1 MEFKEFK
8 KRIQWRFEKE
18 MSKHTLFTV
27 DVDKDEMWQL
37 YLDSHTEEINPIF
50 IVRRTADCST
60 CRHFVKTLGN
70 VVYIQNGAVH
80 TLWEIP
86 TMGTDYDKVAKALD
100 KYIKSKVTAL
110 KDIFVT
116 KEPVAGVDYNVKVL
130 DDGRTM
136 RFEHLFVKIPQ
147 QFIYSSRNYD
157 SIDTYRS
164 EYRTSVA
171 CFKASLDLISE
182 EALDTVLEIINQG
195 SLYRGEEWKRS
206 LEEFKQLKSIYS
218 RLVTEEEQVLFV
230 WEFCKEHKHLS
241 RIKNHSIG
249 VLLLDISNNMDL
261 EVAVKRYEDIVA
273 PVNYKRPKAIFTDT
287 MLNKAKE
294 DIEKLGYM
302 DSIQRRLS
310 SLDDISVNN
319 ILFSNKDSAKRLQGG
334 NSLFDELSKKTK
346 VTAKKFDHVETV
358 SVDKFIKD
366 ILPTATEVSAY
377 VENRH
382 AGNFVSLIAPKNKDA
397 KTMFKWNNNFS
408 WSYTGNVTDSIKEN
422 VRSKGGKVDGF
433 MRFSIQ
439 WNEAPAGGSGNDL
452 DAHCETPVGHIYYG
466 NKVLRS
472 IKGELDVDIISP
484 GNDIAVENIVFKDKQ
499 SLRDGSYEFYV
510 HTFAY
515 RGEKGGF
522 RAQIEL
528 DGKVYNYNYDKSCSA
543 AGTHFPVAIVKVKGD
558 TVTIR
563 HLMPVK
569 EDNQSKE
576 VWNIRT
582 SNFVP
587 VSVVMFSPNYWD
599 EQQGIGHKHYFFMLK
614 DCINP
619 EEPNGF
625 YNEYL
630 THHLDKHKHVM
641 EALGRQ
647 AKVETVK
654 DQLSGI
660 GFSSTKRDTL
670 VLKVKG
676 NTERV
681 IKVQF

>member
-1 MEFKEFK
+1 M
-8 KRIQWRFEKE
+8 
-18 MSKHTLFTV
+18 T
-27 DVDKDEMWQL
+27 
-37 YLDSHTEEINPIF
+37 
-50 IVRRTADCST
+50 
-60 CRHFVKTLGN
+60 
-70 VVYIQNGAVH
+70 
-80 TLWEIP
+80 
-86 TMGTDYDKVAKALD
+86 
-100 KYIKSKVTAL
+100 
-110 KDIFVT
+110 
-116 KEPVAGVDYNVKVL
+116 
-130 DDGRTM
+130 
-136 RFEHLFVKIPQ
+136 FEHLFVKIPQ
-147 QFIYSSRNYD
+147 KFIHSSRNSD

-164 EYRTSVA
+164 EYRANVA
-171 CFKASLDLISE
+171 CFKASLDIISK
-182 EALDTVLEIINQG
+182 EALDTVLEIIHQG
-195 SLYRGEEWKRS
+195 SLYRGEEWKKS
-206 LEEFKQLKSIYS
+206 LKDFKQLKSIYS
-218 RLVTEEEQVLFV
+218 KLTTEEEKLLFA
-230 WEFCKEHKHLS
+230 WEFCEENKYLS

-249 VLLLDISNNMDL
+249 VLLEDISNGTDI
-261 EVAVKRYEDIVA
+261 EVAVKRYESIVA
-273 PVNYKRPKAIFTDT
+273 PVNYKRPKAIFTAA
-287 MLNKAKE
+287 MLNKAKA

-310 SLDDISVNN
+310 NLDDISVNN

-334 NSLFDELSKKTK
+334 SSLFDELSKKAT
-346 VTAKKFDHVETV
+346 VTAKKFDHVEAV
-358 SVDKFIKD
+358 SIDKFIKD

-382 AGNFVSLIAPKNKDA
+382 TGNFVSLIAPKNKDA

-439 WNEAPAGGSGNDL
+439 WNEVPAAGNGNDL
-452 DAHCETPVGHIYYG
+452 DAHCETPAGHIFFAH
-466 NKVLRS
+466 KVLNS
-472 IKGELDVDIISP
+472 IKGDLDVDITCP
-484 GNDIAVENIVFKDKQ
+484 GNAIAVENIVFKDKK
-499 SLRDGSYEFYV
+499 SLKDGSYRFYV
-510 HTFAY
+510 NVYDY

-528 DGKVYNYNYDKSCSA
+528 DGKVYNYNYNKSCSPTGA
-543 AGTHFPVAIVKVKGD
+543 VYPVATVTVKGND
-558 TVTIR
+558 VTIQ
-563 HLMPVK
+563 HSMPAV
-569 EDNQSKE
+569 EDNTSKE
-576 VWNIRT
+576 VWNIHT

-587 VSVVMFSPNYWD
+587 VSVIMFSPNYWD

-670 VLKVKG
+670 ILKVKG
-676 NTERV
+676 NTERI